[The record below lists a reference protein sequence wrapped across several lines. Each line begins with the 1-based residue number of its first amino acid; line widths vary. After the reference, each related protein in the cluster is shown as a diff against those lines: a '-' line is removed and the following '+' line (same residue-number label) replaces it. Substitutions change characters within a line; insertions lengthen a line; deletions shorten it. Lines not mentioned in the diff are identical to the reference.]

1 MGRRI
6 AGFRGIVATRTRM
19 PAEGGDGMRHPERIA
34 ALGLLAIALFAGM
47 ASAHAEGISNPPA
60 GREKPQ
66 EAEARPAVIQVPD
79 VELLDQ
85 DGGKVKFRSDVL
97 GDRIVVI
104 DTFYTTCGLVCPIL
118 SAILA
123 DLQDALGERLGKEVS
138 LVSVTVDPAT
148 DIPPRLKEY
157 SERFQARPGWTFLTG
172 DSGSIAT
179 VLKSLG
185 AYTADFTQHPA
196 MILVGDARKGE
207 WTRYYGFP
215 SAELL
220 LGKVSELAAAR
231 RIPLRRSEEEQRSY
245 FTDLPL
251 VDQDGREVR
260 FYTDVLKGRT
270 VVISFIFT
278 NCMDVCPLLMANL
291 SEVKTRLGG
300 KMGREVHFVS
310 ISVDPED
317 DTPEELKKYAERWD
331 AGPGWTFLTG
341 RKDRI
346 DWVTYKLGQYTSD
359 FEEHS
364 TLLLLGDVKTGRWMK
379 VPGDHPPEVIVER
392 IEALLRKRE
401 NGR

>member
-1 MGRRI
+1 
-6 AGFRGIVATRTRM
+6 
-19 PAEGGDGMRHPERIA
+19 MRHVVRIVGLGFLA
-34 ALGLLAIALFAGM
+34 AALFAGI
-47 ASAHAEGISNPPA
+47 AFARSEGSHRHPA
-60 GREKPQ
+60 GGGEPP
-66 EAEARPAVIQVPD
+66 EVEARPAVIQAAD

-97 GDRIVVI
+97 GDRIVVL
-104 DTFYTTCGLVCPIL
+104 DVFYTSCGLVCPIL
-118 SAILA
+118 SAIMA
-123 DLQDALGERLGKEVS
+123 DLQDSLGERLGKEVS

-157 SERFQARPGWTFLTG
+157 SERFQARRGWTFLTG
-172 DSGSIAT
+172 ETGSIAT

-185 AYTADFTQHPA
+185 AYTADFTRHPP

-215 SAELL
+215 SADLL
-220 LGKVSELAAAR
+220 LGKVNELAAAR
-231 RIPLRRSEEEQRSY
+231 RTPLRRSEEAQRSY

-251 VDQDGREVR
+251 MDQDGREVR

-278 NCMDVCPLLMANL
+278 NCMEVCPLLMANL
-291 SEVKTRLGG
+291 TKVKTLLGE

-317 DTPEELKKYAERWD
+317 DTPGELRKYADRWE

-359 FEEHS
+359 FQEH
-364 TLLLLGDVKTGRWMK
+364 TMLLLLGDVNNGRWVK
-379 VPGDHPPEVIVER
+379 VPGDQPPEVIVER
-392 IEALLRKRE
+392 IDTLLGKRDKGE
-401 NGR
+401 

>member
-1 MGRRI
+1 
-6 AGFRGIVATRTRM
+6 
-19 PAEGGDGMRHPERIA
+19 MRHPERIVAACLLAA
-34 ALGLLAIALFAGM
+34 ALSAPLAFARP
-47 ASAHAEGISNPPA
+47 EGSRMQPA
-60 GREKPQ
+60 GGEKSP
-66 EAEARPAVIQVPD
+66 EAEARPAVIQAPD
-79 VELLDQ
+79 AELLDQ
-85 DGGKVKFRSDVL
+85 DGRKVKFRSDVL
-97 GDRIVVI
+97 GDRIVVL
-104 DTFYTTCGLVCPIL
+104 DVFYTSCGLVCPIL
-118 SAILA
+118 SAIMA
-123 DLQDALGERLGKEVS
+123 DLQDSLGERLGKEVS
-138 LVSVTVDPAT
+138 LVSVTVDPVT

-157 SERFQARPGWTFLTG
+157 SERFQARRGWTFLTG
-172 DSGSIAT
+172 ETDRVAT

-185 AYTADFTQHPA
+185 AYTADFTRHPP

-207 WTRYYGFP
+207 WTRYYGLP
-215 SAELL
+215 SSAQL
-220 LGKVSELAAAR
+220 LGKVNELAAAR

-278 NCMDVCPLLMANL
+278 SCMDVCPLLMANL
-291 SEVKTRLGG
+291 SEVKTLLGD

-317 DTPEELKKYAERWD
+317 DTPEELRKYADRWE

-359 FEEHS
+359 FQEHS
-364 TLLLLGDVKTGRWMK
+364 MLLLLGDVNAGRWMK
-379 VPGDHPPEVIVER
+379 VPGDQPPEVIVER
-392 IEALLRKRE
+392 IGTLLGKRE
-401 NGR
+401 TGE